1 MTTKAVRI
9 LVAVA
14 VVTLAIANASNS
26 DARGR
31 HHYRRTTQNASYNR
45 VLVPAG
51 TSLDVRLDAE
61 LSTEVVHPG
70 ESWTGKVTQDV
81 VTGSGL
87 AIPAGSAVEG
97 VITSN
102 SQGTHST
109 RPQMDLG
116 LRSVTLNGQSR
127 PFRADTPPIVAGSD
141 RAKKIGVIA
150 AGAAVGAVV
159 GHTVAKD
166 NHGTLIGGLLGGATS
181 YGLTR
186 NALRTMKL
194 EAGSVLTFTVSENLL
209 AQR

>member
-1 MTTKAVRI
+1 MTTKPVRMLI
-9 LVAVA
+9 AVA
-14 VVTLAIANASNS
+14 VVTLVIANASNS

-31 HHYRRTTQNASYNR
+31 RHSHRYTRNASTKQ
-45 VLVPAG
+45 VLVPTG

-61 LSTEVVHPG
+61 LSTEVVHAG
-70 ESWTGKVTQDV
+70 ESWTGTVTQDV
-81 VTGSGL
+81 VTPNGL
-87 AIPAGSAVEG
+87 AIPAGSAVQG

-102 SQGTHST
+102 SQGTHSK
-109 RPQMDLG
+109 RPQMDLAV
-116 LRSVTLNGQSR
+116 RSVSLNGQSR
-127 PFRADTPPIVAGSD
+127 PFRADAPPIIAGSA

-150 AGAAVGAVV
+150 AGAAAGALL

-166 NHGTLIGGLLGGATS
+166 NHGTLIGGVLGGATT

-194 EAGSVLTFTVSENLL
+194 EAGSVLTFTASENLL

>member
-1 MTTKAVRI
+1 MTTRAVRM

-14 VVTLAIANASNS
+14 VVTLVVANASNS
-26 DARGR
+26 DARSRR
-31 HHYRRTTQNASYNR
+31 HSHRHTRNVSTNQ

-51 TSLDVRLDAE
+51 TSLDVRLDSE
-61 LSTEVVHPG
+61 LSTEVVHAG
-70 ESWTGKVTQDV
+70 ESWTGTVTQDV
-81 VTGSGL
+81 VTANGL
-87 AIPAGSAVEG
+87 AIPAGSAVVG
-97 VITSN
+97 VISSN
-102 SQGTHST
+102 AQGTHSN

-127 PFRADTPPIVAGSD
+127 PFRADTPPIIAGSA

-150 AGAAVGAVV
+150 GGAAVGALL

-166 NHGTLIGGLLGGATS
+166 NHGTLIGGLLGGAVS

-194 EAGSVLTFTVSENLL
+194 DAGSVLTFTASENLL